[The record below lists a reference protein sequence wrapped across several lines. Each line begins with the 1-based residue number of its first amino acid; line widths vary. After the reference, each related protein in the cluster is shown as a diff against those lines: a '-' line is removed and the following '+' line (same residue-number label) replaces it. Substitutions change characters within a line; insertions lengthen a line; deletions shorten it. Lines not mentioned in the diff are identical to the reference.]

1 MSDLHENE
9 LGFFVDSLSP
19 HQRVYL
25 QRLIGE
31 FLTSFPGEGEEIHPE
46 WLQLHRQSAQ
56 TLFSL
61 IELMR
66 KFQNDDSDSDIRPYA
81 LSIPE
86 PGHARIQLAKR
97 FLHWRGLWDAKS
109 HDWAKEIKL
118 GRLTVDLKSLDEI
131 TSSAIAWL
139 VNLANSLPNRRLYVV
154 GACPIIRRS
163 LIVLRLNDVLVLVN
177 EDT

>member
-31 FLTSFPGEGEEIHPE
+31 FLTSFPAEGDDPHPE
-46 WLQLHRQSAQ
+46 WLPLHRQSAK

-61 IELMR
+61 IELLR
-66 KFQNDDSDSDIRPYA
+66 AFENDDSDSDIRPYA
-81 LSIPE
+81 LAMPE
-86 PGHARIQLAKR
+86 PGHAEIRLARR
-97 FLHWRGLWDAKS
+97 FLHWRGLWDPKS
-109 HDWAKEIKL
+109 HDWIREVKI
-118 GRLTVDLKSLDEI
+118 GRLTVDLSSLEEI

-139 VNLANSLPNRRLYVV
+139 VTLASHLPGRRIHLV
-154 GACPIIRRS
+154 GAAPIIRRS
-163 LIVLRLNDVLVLVN
+163 LIALRLGDVLVMA
-177 EDT
+177 DAQ